1 MLAGV
6 THLCICVAWI
16 AIASPRSVPLWFL
29 GAVAVAAYFVG
40 LIARRPTD
48 SELHAAGAVPQRLG
62 IGTAVTLLRVSAL
75 SLLSGYLFSPPSSS
89 QLWHLAG
96 LYAVIGAGDWLI
108 QSPSFRSTAFS
119 PVAQGTKLASANCWT
134 CGSTSSVCWW
144 PPRWPSRSDGCL
156 RGISCWASPPSSSSR
171 GLALRRALGA
181 PGYEERLRPS
191 AHTRTYVGYQ
201 MALIAAA
208 FVPLF
213 HANVV
218 RVVSTLFMVPPLVAF
233 VRDWLVATGW
243 LVPDTPGYR
252 RFIALTLVGVRKVT
266 PVLLRPLFAMSA
278 IWLLPTH
285 QPLGALWAACAAAV
299 LLGLVPRLSVC
310 LWLVTVGLSPSG
322 TAAELALVAAGSSV
336 LLLGGGYFSLYE
348 PEEHWFFGRHG
359 GYVAVQT
366 TKRY

>member
-16 AIASPRSVPLWFL
+16 AIASARSVPLWFL

-62 IGTAVTLLRVSAL
+62 IGTAVTLVRVSAL

-96 LYAVIGAGDWLI
+96 LYAVIGAGDWLDGFLARRTGYETRLGELLDMRVDI
-108 QSPSFRSTAFS
+108 VGML
-119 PVAQGTKLASANCWT
+119 VAPAVAV
-134 CGSTSSVCWW
+134 SVGRL
-144 PPRWPSRSDGCL
+144 PPWYLLLGVAPFVFFG
-156 RGISCWASPPSSSSR
+156 

-191 AHTRTYVGYQ
+191 AHTRTYAGYQ

-348 PEEHWFFGRHG
+348 PEEHWVFGRHG